1 MAYMSIV
8 FTFKNHGDGN
18 EPDFEV
24 VYISV
29 GTMDAENFGSVVTG
43 MQDVPANIL
52 ITSVNSESVD
62 SSGYTLSEV
71 IDALDSADILL
82 MRTHGDPK
90 YMRTFGRIMEK
101 ANQNGVTTFI
111 YCDEDDVMREYRRSC
126 DLDDEGFHLLRKYMG
141 LAGDKN
147 FRNAIAWLFKRATAI
162 DYPVESPAVPRAQGI
177 FHPNLPD
184 PVNEEEYLSKIPGD
198 RPVIGILF
206 RQHYWISHNH
216 SHIDALVSS
225 LESRGAYVIPVF
237 CLSAPNDITE
247 SIGMP
252 ATIERYFKK
261 NGKSV
266 IDALI
271 MSFRFSQ
278 LAASCPDGRSS
289 HNFFA
294 DLNVPVI
301 QAPFVLRS
309 PEEWTN
315 SQGLS
320 TNELATTVI
329 WPEFDGQIIS
339 SPFAFLSL
347 DDKGRYATRFVQ
359 DRVDRIAELAIGW
372 ARLRRK
378 DNSQKKV
385 AIMLNMHSAE
395 TWNMGGAAGLDTFE
409 SLRLLLLEMRKNGY
423 SIDRIPE
430 TSEDFVRSMMAGL
443 TNDLESAP
451 MRGFA
456 DLAAGWVSAKDYGA
470 VFSEL
475 PDSRKEQVV
484 SRWGEPP
491 GKFMV
496 DHGRIAIPG
505 VINGNVLIGFQP
517 TRGDPEDDSEES
529 VHSADLPVPHHYIAY
544 YRWIRD
550 SFKAD
555 VLIHFGTHGSLE
567 WLPGKNSGLSS
578 ECWPDIVQGATPN
591 LYSYIVDD
599 PGEGVGA
606 KRRTNSVIVDYM
618 VPPMTRSGAYED
630 LEELDSR
637 LQAFMYARTTGRSDK
652 MDIEAKEI
660 SRLAESLNLSGE
672 GDVKDRIQ
680 ELYELVSD
688 IKEAPIKNGLH
699 ILGHVPEGDD
709 LQETAYAL
717 TRFRNGTIQ
726 SLRGALASAD
736 GLDFGLLKEN
746 PSEMTDGLLNGTLID
761 KYDAESRKMVSVL
774 SGAGYDLK
782 VAEELLDE
790 KCRFSPEVMKTLE
803 FICNDLVP
811 RIRMMGDEIR
821 NLIRG
826 MAGEYVDK
834 GPSGSPTRGNSHILP
849 TGRNFFSLDPETIP
863 SEASWEIGKRM
874 ADEMLTRSLKELGHY
889 PETVGIIIWATDT
902 IKTGGDDIAYILYLL
917 GVKPVWA
924 SANGKVS
931 CLETIPLEELGRPRI
946 DVTMRMTGMF
956 RDSFPALIDLLDEAV
971 RMVMEVNE
979 DEESNLIRKHV
990 SEEVTRD
997 ILEGIPNDEA
1007 RIRASVRL
1015 FGDAPGDYGCGTGEV
1030 IESSNWKEVG
1040 DIADVYTRYG
1050 AFSYSRGMGGKYMSD
1065 AFARRMSKVEVT
1077 VKNTPD
1083 REMDVLDVD
1092 DYYEILG
1099 GMNAAVR
1106 AYGGKKPLSFM
1117 GDSSD
1122 RDRTRLRSIEEETSF
1137 VMHSRVLNPKWAE
1150 GMRKHGFRGAQEF
1163 SKLTGSLLGWSATS
1177 DTVEPWV
1184 FESVTRKF
1192 IEDDESRH
1200 WISENNPYALK
1211 SMVDDL
1217 LETIERGLWDAP
1229 DDLMEVL
1236 KAAYLEAEEKIE
1248 DLTDRDD

>member
-1 MAYMSIV
+1 MSIV
-8 FTFKNHGDGN
+8 FTFRNHRDGN
-18 EPDFEV
+18 DPNFEI
-24 VYISV
+24 VYVSV
-29 GTMDAENFGSVVTG
+29 GMMDAENFGSVVTG
-43 MQDVPANIL
+43 MENVPANIL
-52 ITSVNSESVD
+52 VTSVNSESVD
-62 SSGYTLSEV
+62 SSGYTLSQ
-71 IDALDSADILL
+71 IMSALDSADALL

-101 ANQNGVTTFI
+101 ASQNGTTTFI
-111 YCDEDDVMREYRRSC
+111 YCDEDDVMTEYRGTC
-126 DLDDEGFHLLRKYMG
+126 DMDDEGFRIMRRYLG
-141 LAGDKN
+141 LTGDVN
-147 FRNAIAWLFKRATAI
+147 FRNAISWLCRRATGI
-162 DYPVESPAVPRAQGI
+162 DIPVDAPMIPRAQGI
-177 FHPNLPD
+177 FHPDRPNPID
-184 PVNEEEYLSKIPGD
+184 EEEYLSGIPDD

-216 SHIDALVSS
+216 SHIDALVRS

-237 CLSAPNDITE
+237 CLSAPSDMTE

-252 ATIERYFKK
+252 ATIDRYFKK
-261 NGKSV
+261 DGKAM
-266 IDALI
+266 IDALV

-278 LAASCPDGRSS
+278 LAASCPDGKSS

-301 QAPFVLRS
+301 QAPFVLRP
-309 PEEWTN
+309 PEEWAD

-347 DDKGRYATRFVQ
+347 DENGRYATRFVQ
-359 DRVDRIAELAIGW
+359 DRVDRIAELAVNW
-372 ARLRRK
+372 AKLRRK
-378 DNSQKKV
+378 NNTQKKV

-409 SLRLLLLEMRKNGY
+409 SLRLLLLEMKKNGY
-423 SIDRIPE
+423 FINHIPE

-451 MRGFA
+451 MRGFSES
-456 DLAAGWVSAKDYGA
+456 AAGWVSAADYDSI
-470 VFSEL
+470 FSEL
-475 PDSRKEQVV
+475 PESRREQVV
-484 SRWGEPP
+484 SRWGDPP
-491 GKFMV
+491 GEFMV
-496 DHGRIAIPG
+496 DRGKIAIPG
-505 VINGNVLIGFQP
+505 VVNGNVLIGFQP
-517 TRGDPEDDSEES
+517 TRGNPEDDSEES

-555 VLIHFGTHGSLE
+555 VMIHFGTHGSLE

-578 ECWPDIVQGATPN
+578 ECWPDIVQGAVPN

-606 KRRTNSVIVDYM
+606 KRRTSSVIVDYM
-618 VPPMTRSGAYED
+618 VPPMTRSGAYDD
-630 LEELDSR
+630 LEELDAR
-637 LQAFMYARTTGRSDK
+637 LQAFMYARATGRSDK

-660 SRLAESLNLSGE
+660 SHLAEILNLSIENG
-672 GDVKDRIQ
+672 VKDGIQ

-699 ILGHVPEGDD
+699 VLGRIPEGDD
-709 LQETAYAL
+709 LQEMAYAL
-717 TRFRNGTIQ
+717 TRLRNGGVQ
-726 SLRGALASAD
+726 SLRGALAAAD
-736 GLDFGLLKEN
+736 GLDFRTLKEN
-746 PSEMTDGLLNGTLID
+746 PSEMTGGALNGALID
-761 KYDAESRKMVSVL
+761 EYDARSLKMVRVL
-774 SGAGYDLK
+774 SESDYNLK
-782 VAEELLDE
+782 NAERRLDE
-790 KCRFSPEVMKTLE
+790 KYRSSPEVMKTLG
-803 FICNDLVP
+803 FICDDLVP
-811 RIRMMGDEIR
+811 RIRMMGDEIH

-826 MAGEYVDK
+826 MDGEYVDK

-863 SEASWEIGKRM
+863 SESSWEIGRRM
-874 ADEMLTRSLKELGHY
+874 ADEMLSRSLKELGHY

-917 GVKPVWA
+917 GVRPIWA

-931 CLETIPLEELGRPRI
+931 CLEAIPLEELGRPRI

-956 RDSFPALIDLLDEAV
+956 RDSFPALIELLDEAV
-971 RMVMEVNE
+971 RIVMELDE
-979 DEESNLIRKHV
+979 DEESNLIRRHV

-1007 RIRASVRL
+1007 RMKASVRL

-1030 IESSNWKEVG
+1030 IESSDWREVG

-1106 AYGGKKPLSFM
+1106 AYGGRKPLSFM

-1122 RDRTRLRSIEEETSF
+1122 RDRTRLHSIEEETSF

-1163 SKLTGSLLGWSATS
+1163 SKLTGALLGWSATS

-1184 FESVTRKF
+1184 FESVTRRF
-1192 IEDDESRH
+1192 IEDDESRR

-1229 DDLMEVL
+1229 EDLMEVL
-1236 KAAYLEAEEKIE
+1236 KNAYLEAEEKIE
-1248 DLTDRDD
+1248 DLTDRNY